1 MGVVGLKR
9 SSIQRGRGSV
19 PRILLLFAGA
29 IAALVASAATA
40 APAGAFGELTYREC
54 IADSAAV
61 GCQALSPAVLT
72 GARGIAI
79 SPDGTSVYVVS
90 VGSDSISHFVR
101 NFDGTLTFADCS
113 SSNTIAGCDDI
124 PNTPGPMLG
133 PTDVIVSPDGK
144 SVYVSSFQSNSL
156 SYFTRAS
163 DGSLDFQKCWND
175 SGVMGCTNLS
185 GTPLTGALG
194 MALTPDGSSLYV
206 TAQTSDDVAHF
217 QVNASGEPVYANCV
231 GDDASD
237 GCTDLA
243 TDILDGANSAAVTTD
258 GSSLIVTTGSI
269 VTVDHFKIGAGGD
282 LTFSDCAHPSGFAPC
297 IDLPNNAVDSLSSVV
312 ASPTGM
318 IYTAGSFNNP
328 SLAEFALDGNDRL
341 SFAGCF
347 TNFGG
352 DCTKLP
358 TDAFENTFGAV
369 VSPAGDSVYV
379 TSPGNNGISSVD
391 TLSFF
396 RADAGGRLTF
406 DSCQG
411 NTGARGC
418 FDVPGGPLDGVID
431 AVVSP
436 EGDSLYAVSVTS
448 NTVSHFSRSA
458 PPPAVG
464 DTTPPETT
472 IDSGPKRKVKR
483 RAARIT
489 FSSSEAGSSFACT
502 IDGGTPEPC
511 NSPITF
517 RVKKKPRRHRFTV
530 SATDAAG
537 NTDATPASIS
547 WRVKR
552 KHHKRHGHHGHGHH

>member
-328 SLAEFALDGNDRL
+328 SLAEFALDGNDKL

-431 AVVSP
+431 AVVTLD
-436 EGDSLYAVSVTS
+436 EERHRVVGSVG
-448 NTVSHFSRSA
+448 V
-458 PPPAVG
+458 PAVELVHRGQRWVFELPDAFG
-464 DTTPPETT
+464 DHAAHAGDGSVAAPMPGTVLAVTVAEGEQVEEGAALGMMEAMKMELTL
-472 IDSGPKRKVKR
+472 
-483 RAARIT
+483 RAP
-489 FSSSEAGSSFACT
+489 FAG
-502 IDGGTPEPC
+502 
-511 NSPITF
+511 
-517 RVKKKPRRHRFTV
+517 TV
-530 SATDAAG
+530 THVGAAAG
-537 NTDATPASIS
+537 DQVALGVVLFEVEP
-547 WRVKR
+547 
-552 KHHKRHGHHGHGHH
+552 

>member
-194 MALTPDGSSLYV
+194 MALTPDGSSL
-206 TAQTSDDVAHF
+206 
-217 QVNASGEPVYANCV
+217 
-231 GDDASD
+231 
-237 GCTDLA
+237 
-243 TDILDGANSAAVTTD
+243 
-258 GSSLIVTTGSI
+258 
-269 VTVDHFKIGAGGD
+269 
-282 LTFSDCAHPSGFAPC
+282 
-297 IDLPNNAVDSLSSVV
+297 
-312 ASPTGM
+312 
-318 IYTAGSFNNP
+318 
-328 SLAEFALDGNDRL
+328 
-341 SFAGCF
+341 
-347 TNFGG
+347 
-352 DCTKLP
+352 
-358 TDAFENTFGAV
+358 
-369 VSPAGDSVYV
+369 
-379 TSPGNNGISSVD
+379 
-391 TLSFF
+391 
-396 RADAGGRLTF
+396 
-406 DSCQG
+406 
-411 NTGARGC
+411 
-418 FDVPGGPLDGVID
+418 
-431 AVVSP
+431 
-436 EGDSLYAVSVTS
+436 
-448 NTVSHFSRSA
+448 
-458 PPPAVG
+458 
-464 DTTPPETT
+464 
-472 IDSGPKRKVKR
+472 
-483 RAARIT
+483 
-489 FSSSEAGSSFACT
+489 
-502 IDGGTPEPC
+502 
-511 NSPITF
+511 
-517 RVKKKPRRHRFTV
+517 
-530 SATDAAG
+530 
-537 NTDATPASIS
+537 
-547 WRVKR
+547 
-552 KHHKRHGHHGHGHH
+552 RHGPDLRRRRPFPGQRFGRAGLRQLRR